1 VKLSR
6 GLEGGKSPITHLF
19 ARVIKTP
26 GCVGP
31 CSLALCARLM
41 HNWTYLLLNSMQK
54 IFLAGMA
61 NMKTLLRIGSTAL
74 FTAGLCLPAMAEQT
88 AETEAGITASIASST
103 SEEIKAPPIEPATFE
118 LAIAALVRDELGEA
132 GDGEDREAVVHQ
144 SIRAFYAGS
153 SAAPIWVSES
163 GPGQK
168 ARDLAKEIDRAAT
181 FGLDPEAYALQKF
194 DSSDTSRKQLAK
206 YELAMTRAALD
217 YAHHAK
223 AGRIYPGKVGHS
235 INDPISLKDPRGFL
249 EGLRSSNDVAAR
261 LRDLHPKHPQ
271 FIALTK
277 KLGELCGGG
286 DETPRVQI
294 PDGPALRAGIK
305 HEQVVLL
312 RKRLKVD
319 EGDANS
325 FDDAVKAAVIA
336 FQKQKGL
343 KADGVV
349 GNGTRRLLNG
359 DSNEKQIVRILIN
372 MERWRWL
379 PDDMGGEA
387 GIYVWANI
395 PEFRVRVVKGG
406 KVAFTERVI
415 VGKTN
420 KQTPVFSDMMEWIE
434 IHPTWYVPNSIK
446 VADIKPSLRRI
457 TSKVM
462 ERYHLRLDC
471 GKYGRDWKKIDWNK
485 VDIRG
490 CSVSQPPGKRSVLGD
505 FKFKFPNK
513 HIVYMHD
520 TPQKGLF
527 KSARRTYSHGCVRIQ
542 NPRRMAEILLEH
554 DKGMTSSRLGEILKG
569 PKRLHKEDLNKHV
582 PVHMTYFTAIFDDEG
597 VFSTRPDVYGHDRRL
612 AQALTGKGH
621 LLPAVA
627 IASRRKHTPRPTRTA
642 QDTPWNNAFS
652 AN

>member
-1 VKLSR
+1 MK
-6 GLEGGKSPITHLF
+6 I
-19 ARVIKTP
+19 
-26 GCVGP
+26 
-31 CSLALCARLM
+31 
-41 HNWTYLLLNSMQK
+41 LLH
-54 IFLAGMA
+54 IA
-61 NMKTLLRIGSTAL
+61 STAL
-74 FTAGLCLPAMAEQT
+74 FTAGLCLQAFAEES
-88 AETEAGITASIASST
+88 AEITASITPAST
-103 SEEIKAPPIEPATFE
+103 QEFKAPPIEPATFE
-118 LAIAALVRDELGEA
+118 LAIAALVRGELGEA
-132 GDGEDREAVVHQ
+132 ADGDDRKALIHQ
-144 SIRAFYAGS
+144 SLRAFYAGS
-153 SAAPIWVSES
+153 NVAPIWVSES
-163 GPGQK
+163 GPVQK
-168 ARDLAKEIDRAAT
+168 ARDLAKEIGRAGT
-181 FGLDPEAYALQKF
+181 YGLDSEAYSLPKF
-194 DSSDTSRKQLAK
+194 DSLDTSRKQLAK

-235 INDPISLKDPRGFL
+235 LNDPLSLKDPRGFL
-249 EGLRSSNDVAAR
+249 EALRSGNDVAAR

-271 FIALTK
+271 FIGLTK
-277 KLGELCGGG
+277 KLDELRGGG

-294 PDGPALRAGIK
+294 PNGPVLRSGVN
-305 HEQVVLL
+305 HEHVALL

-319 EGDANS
+319 KGDANN
-325 FDDAVKAAVIA
+325 FNDAVKAAVIA
-336 FQKQKGL
+336 FQKQNGL

-349 GNGTRRLLNG
+349 GNGTRRVLNG

-379 PDDMGGEA
+379 PDDMAGEA

-395 PEFRVRVVKGG
+395 PEFRVRIVKGG
-406 KVAFTERVI
+406 NVVFTERVI
-415 VGKTN
+415 VGKPSR
-420 KQTPVFSDMMEWIE
+420 QTPVFSDMMEWIE
-434 IHPTWYVPNSIK
+434 FHPTWYVPNSIK
-446 VADIKPSLRRI
+446 VDDIKPSLRRT
-457 TSKVM
+457 TSRVM

-490 CSVSQPPGKRSVLGD
+490 CSVSQPPGERSVLGD

-527 KSARRTYSHGCVRIQ
+527 NSATRTYSHGCVRIR
-542 NPRRMAEILLEH
+542 NPRRMAEILLDH
-554 DKGMTSSRLGEILKG
+554 DKGMTSSRIGEILKG
-569 PKRLHKEDLNKHV
+569 PKRLHKEDLTRHI

-597 VFSTRPDVYGHDRRL
+597 VFQTRSDYYGHDRRL

-627 IASRRKHTPRPTRTA
+627 IASRRKHTPRSASTG
-642 QDTPWNNAFS
+642 QETPWQAVFS

>member
-1 VKLSR
+1 
-6 GLEGGKSPITHLF
+6 
-19 ARVIKTP
+19 
-26 GCVGP
+26 
-31 CSLALCARLM
+31 
-41 HNWTYLLLNSMQK
+41 
-54 IFLAGMA
+54 
-61 NMKTLLRIGSTAL
+61 MKMLLRIASISL
-74 FTAGLCLPAMAEQT
+74 FTAGLSLQAVAEQDEKQD
-88 AETEAGITASIASST
+88 ADITASITAVST
-103 SEEIKAPPIEPATFE
+103 DEIKAPPLEPATFE

-132 GDGEDREAVVHQ
+132 GNGEDREAVVHQ

-153 SAAPIWVSES
+153 NAAPIWVNES
-163 GPGQK
+163 GPVQK
-168 ARDLAKEIDRAAT
+168 ARDLAKEISRAGT
-181 FGLDPEAYALQKF
+181 YGLDPQAYSLPNF
-194 DSSDTSRKQLAK
+194 ESTGSSRKLIAA
-206 YELAMTRAALD
+206 YELAMTRAVLD

-249 EGLRSSNDVAAR
+249 ESLLSSNDVGAQ

-277 KLGELCGGG
+277 KLAELRGGS
-286 DETPRVQI
+286 DEAPRVQI
-294 PDGPALRAGIK
+294 PDGPALRMGVK
-305 HEQVVLL
+305 HDHIALL

-319 EGDANS
+319 DGDANK
-325 FDDAVKAAVIA
+325 FDDTLKTAVIA

-349 GNGTRRLLNG
+349 GNGTRHALNG
-359 DSNEKQIVRILIN
+359 DSNDKQIVRILIN

-379 PDDMGGEA
+379 PDNMGGEA

-406 KVAFTERVI
+406 KIAFTERVI

-420 KQTPVFSDMMEWIE
+420 KQTPVFSDSMEWIE

-446 VADIKPSLRRI
+446 VADIKPSLRRT
-457 TSKVM
+457 TSRVM

-471 GKYGRDWKKIDWNK
+471 GKHGRDWKKIDWNK

-527 KSARRTYSHGCVRIQ
+527 KSSTRTYSHGCVRIQ
-542 NPRRMAEILLEH
+542 NPRRMAEVLLDH
-554 DKGMTSSRLGEILKG
+554 DKGMPSSRVGEILKG
-569 PKRLHKEDLNKHV
+569 PKRLHKEDLNKHI

-597 VFSTRPDVYGHDRRL
+597 AFSTRRDIYGHDRRL

-627 IASRRKHTPRPTRTA
+627 IASKRKRKPRPTRTA
-642 QDTPWNNAFS
+642 GENRWANSFS